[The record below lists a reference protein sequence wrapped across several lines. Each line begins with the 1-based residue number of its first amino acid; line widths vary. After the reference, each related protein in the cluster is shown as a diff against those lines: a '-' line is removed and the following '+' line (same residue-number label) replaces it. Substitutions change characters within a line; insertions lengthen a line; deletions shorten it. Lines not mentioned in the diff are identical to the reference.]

1 MVGNDQAQRAARLL
15 HCLASG
21 DPDPAEHQLPLCKL
35 LCGLDLLAPIDVSL
49 DNTAPLPEDQQAEAQ
64 ALLEAV
70 LAQASMLGGLSV
82 DGLRGSFLLRR
93 GQLSAVDG
101 HHLLRVERESWDIV
115 LARLPWSTSFV
126 KLPWMATLLQ
136 VQW

>member
-1 MVGNDQAQRAARLL
+1 
-15 HCLASG
+15 
-21 DPDPAEHQLPLCKL
+21 
-35 LCGLDLLAPIDVSL
+35 
-49 DNTAPLPEDQQAEAQ
+49 
-64 ALLEAV
+64 
-70 LAQASMLGGLSV
+70 MLGGLSV